1 MDYQFRAAEP
11 EDVDDIIGIIQER
24 IDWMDEKNLYQWN
37 RTNYMQR
44 YPREYFLGRIASHE
58 FYLAV
63 DPEGKTVG
71 VMALLL
77 EDGRWTEDEKKNCY
91 YVHHLATRPQAKG
104 AGKALL
110 SFCEDLSL
118 QEGKKVVRLDCQK
131 GNDRLNAFYQSLG
144 YQVVGPMVEGAYEGI
159 KREKK
164 LKE

>member
-1 MDYQFRAAEP
+1 MEYQFRAAGP

-44 YPREYFLGRIASHE
+44 YPREYFLGRISSHE

-77 EDGRWTEDEKKNCY
+77 EDGRWTEDEKKNC
-91 YVHHLATRPQAKG
+91 
-104 AGKALL
+104 
-110 SFCEDLSL
+110 
-118 QEGKKVVRLDCQK
+118 
-131 GNDRLNAFYQSLG
+131 
-144 YQVVGPMVEGAYEGI
+144 
-159 KREKK
+159 
-164 LKE
+164 

>member
-1 MDYQFRAAEP
+1 MEYQFRAAGP

-44 YPREYFLGRIASHE
+44 YPREYFLGRISSHE

-77 EDGRWTEDEKKNCY
+77 EDGRWTEDEKRT
-91 YVHHLATRPQAKG
+91 AITSIIWRPDHRQKEQAKRCFPF
-104 AGKALL
+104 AKIFPCRKA
-110 SFCEDLSL
+110 
-118 QEGKKVVRLDCQK
+118 KKWFAWIAR
-131 GNDRLNAFYQSLG
+131 
-144 YQVVGPMVEGAYEGI
+144 
-159 KREKK
+159 REMIA
-164 LKE
+164 

>member
-1 MDYQFRAAEP
+1 
-11 EDVDDIIGIIQER
+11 
-24 IDWMDEKNLYQWN
+24 
-37 RTNYMQR
+37 MQR
-44 YPREYFLGRIASHE
+44 YPREYFLGRISSHE

-110 SFCEDLSL
+110 SFCRRSFPT
-118 QEGKKVVRLDCQK
+118 GGQK
-131 GNDRLNAFYQSLG
+131 GGSTGLPEGNDRLNDFYQSLG

-164 LKE
+164 LKA

>member
-1 MDYQFRAAEP
+1 MEYQFRAAEP

-44 YPREYFLGRIASHE
+44 YPREYFLGRISSHE

-91 YVHHLATRPQAKG
+91 YVHHLATRPQGKRSRQSAAFLLRKSFLAGRQKG
-104 AGKALL
+104 GSTGLP
-110 SFCEDLSL
+110 
-118 QEGKKVVRLDCQK
+118 EGK
-131 GNDRLNAFYQSLG
+131 
-144 YQVVGPMVEGAYEGI
+144 
-159 KREKK
+159 
-164 LKE
+164 

>member
-1 MDYQFRAAEP
+1 MEYQFRAAEP

-44 YPREYFLGRIASHE
+44 YPREYFLGRISSHE

-110 SFCEDLSL
+110 SFCENLSL
-118 QEGKKVVRLDCQK
+118 QEGKKVVSVAWLSGCRPDGRGSVRGHQAGKEAESIK
-131 GNDRLNAFYQSLG
+131 GRENIPSLF
-144 YQVVGPMVEGAYEGI
+144 
-159 KREKK
+159 
-164 LKE
+164 